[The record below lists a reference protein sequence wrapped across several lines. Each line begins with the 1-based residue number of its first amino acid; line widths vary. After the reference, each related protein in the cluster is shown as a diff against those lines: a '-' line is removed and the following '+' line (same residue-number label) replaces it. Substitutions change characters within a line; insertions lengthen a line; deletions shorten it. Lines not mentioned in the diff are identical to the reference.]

1 MENRFAEMDCFVLAG
16 GKSNA
21 TEDFEPI
28 GDLTRLEKG
37 YRQYAAVF
45 EKVRLVLKK
54 EQATER
60 YLNYPHVCDTRSEV
74 SPMVGLQTALEQAD
88 SEAVFIGSSEIVDFP
103 LELAVELVKSYDG
116 EMFLGYYD
124 ASKPGNR
131 QPLFGI
137 FSKKLISHLSG
148 VGSRSVELSEILE
161 QQGKLIPLPVSPDN
175 LADQLGLA

>member
-1 MENRFAEMDCFVLAG
+1 MENRFAEMDCFVLTG
-16 GKSNA
+16 GKRNA

-37 YRQYAAVF
+37 YRRYAAVF

-74 SPMVGLQTALEQAD
+74 SPIIGLETALERAS
-88 SEAVFIGSSEIVDFP
+88 SEAVFIGRSDIIDFP

-124 ASKPGNR
+124 TSRPGNR
-131 QPLFGI
+131 QPLFGV
-137 FSKKLISHLSG
+137 FNKKLIRHLTDA
-148 VGSRSVELSEILE
+148 GSSTAELSELLE
-161 QQGKLIPLPVSPDN
+161 QKGKLIPLPASSDN
-175 LADQLGLA
+175 AAVQLGLA